1 MKLKNLKAQKRR
13 LKMDDEGAGTA
24 EDEADSEQ
32 DESVAS
38 KKSSRKR
45 TKIFTQQETRLLQ
58 ELFDEHIGTVLD
70 SSLSKESMEAKYKAW
85 DMITD
90 EFNKAQVS
98 EVPREVQELKIKYK
112 NMKAFRTN
120 QLCKSEGNES
130 VEEAVVHILP
140 ERLPIRRLR
149 PLSQPTTQSLKLIP
163 VTNANTPQKNSAY
176 DIVIES
182 EEPHEYEYI
191 TEDCEDDDMPIIR
204 KPTNT
209 EDDKEMEKI
218 RKENLLLKNSVLRK
232 KERLLELQIS
242 IAERNLR
249 RHQL

>member
-13 LKMDDEGAGTA
+13 LKMDDDSAATA

-32 DESVAS
+32 DESVTS
-38 KKSSRKR
+38 KKSARKR

-58 ELFDEHIGTVLD
+58 DLFDEHIGTALD
-70 SSLSKESMEAKYKAW
+70 SSLSKESMGAKYKAW
-85 DMITD
+85 DLITE

-112 NMKAFRTN
+112 NMKAYRTN

-130 VEEAVVHILP
+130 VEEAIVHILP
-140 ERLPIRRLR
+140 ESSVVRKLR
-149 PLSQPTTQSLKLIP
+149 PATHPSTQSIKII
-163 VTNANTPQKNSAY
+163 SASSAKSPSKSQIY
-176 DIVIES
+176 DIMVES
-182 EEPHEYEYI
+182 EEPEYEYI
-191 TEDCEDDDMPIIR
+191 EDCDEDDMPLMR
-204 KPTNT
+204 KAANPD
-209 EDDKEMEKI
+209 DDKEMERI